1 MISLFIIYY
10 IQHYLECKI
19 MECKITEFA
28 GNYHIFSPIFLD
40 VLKNICNFGLE

>member
-10 IQHYLECKI
+10 IQHYL
-19 MECKITEFA
+19 ECKITEFA